1 MNGLDSTSLSNI
13 GNLEILA
20 KQVVEG
26 FITGLHKSPFHGF
39 SVEFAEHR
47 LYNKGES
54 TRHIDWKLYAKTEK
68 LFVKRYEEET
78 NLRSH
83 IIIDNSASMHYPL
96 MKEMDLRHYNK
107 IGFAAFATA
116 ALLEILKRQRDAF
129 GLSIYSDANEY
140 YAPARGN
147 EKHRR
152 MLLEQLQRLLDERST
167 RVTNTYEVLHE
178 IAEKIHRRSLI
189 FLFTDMFQSDK
200 KEEEL
205 FAALR
210 HLRYNKHE
218 VVLFHTYDGAHEL
231 NFDFDDPVAEAVY
244 GRPSPKNWDDTDA
257 FRIGAAYAFNDA
269 FTGMLGFAVDSNPV
283 PEEALGFELP
293 DSDVL
298 LFSIG
303 GRYKINEKAEFGL
316 GLLYDYK
323 DSRKVTNAT
332 AAQIDGEFEN
342 AAAFLLSAGFSYKF

>member
-1 MNGLDSTSLSNI
+1 MKGLDSTSLSNI
-13 GNLEILA
+13 GNLELLA

-96 MKEMDLRHYNK
+96 MKEMDLQHYNK
-107 IGFAAFATA
+107 IGFAVFATA

-129 GLSIYSDANEY
+129 GLSIYARENEY

-152 MLLEQLQRLLDERST
+152 MLLEQLQGLLDKRST
-167 RVTNTYEVLHE
+167 EVTNTYGVLHE

-200 KEEEL
+200 KEQEL

-218 VVLFHTYDGAHEL
+218 VVLFHTYDGQHEL
-231 NFDFDDPVAEAVY
+231 DFDFDDRPRKYTDVETGEQIQLYASQVKEKYREKMEAY
-244 GRPSPKNWDDTDA
+244 
-257 FRIGAAYAFNDA
+257 FR
-269 FTGMLGFAVDSNPV
+269 
-283 PEEALGFELP
+283 ELKYKCMQ
-293 DSDVL
+293 
-298 LFSIG
+298 
-303 GRYKINEKAEFGL
+303 YKI
-316 GLLYDYK
+316 DYVSV
-323 DSRKVTNAT
+323 DIREGFD
-332 AAQIDGEFEN
+332 QI
-342 AAAFLLSAGFSYKF
+342 LMTYLMRRSKFV